1 MLVPLK
7 FRKSGRAIPAVERPV
22 GFEQATG
29 GDGGAGAAVLGDHFE
44 SGQDV
49 DQSHIDN
56 IQGVFDRFLGR
67 RTVNRRPPRLSASRG
82 RLRNNAFESTALKCA
97 KSTERPRATRSELVQ
112 LE

>member
-7 FRKSGRAIPAVERPV
+7 FRKSGRAIPAVERLSDLSRRLGV
-22 GFEQATG
+22 M
-29 GDGGAGAAVLGDHFE
+29 GAGAAVLGDHFE